1 MTCLIVEFE
10 HLAQSSSQPD
20 LLSSA
25 GVSQVPLPRALPHP
39 LGAVDEDQSPLL
51 DAPVASVCP
60 RKRSSLC
67 AAAASAEDLN
77 RASSDR
83 DHQLPTAEETS
94 TASKR
99 VRLED
104 ALTAAAAVP
113 PPSAVNDTR

>member
-20 LLSSA
+20 LLASA
-25 GVSQVPLPRALPHP
+25 GVSQVPLPHALPQP

-51 DAPVASVCP
+51 DGPVAVAPVCP

-67 AAAASAEDLN
+67 AGAAAEERN
-77 RASSDR
+77 GASD
-83 DHQLPTAEETS
+83 DHQLPTAEEAA

-99 VRLED
+99 ARLED
-104 ALTAAAAVP
+104 ALTAAAAVAP
-113 PPSAVNDTR
+113 PPAVNDTR

>member
-10 HLAQSSSQPD
+10 HLAQSTQPD

-51 DAPVASVCP
+51 DAPVASFCP

-67 AAAASAEDLN
+67 AAAASAGDRN
-77 RASSDR
+77 GASG
-83 DHQLPTAEETS
+83 DHQLPTAEE

-113 PPSAVNDTR
+113 PPSAINDTR